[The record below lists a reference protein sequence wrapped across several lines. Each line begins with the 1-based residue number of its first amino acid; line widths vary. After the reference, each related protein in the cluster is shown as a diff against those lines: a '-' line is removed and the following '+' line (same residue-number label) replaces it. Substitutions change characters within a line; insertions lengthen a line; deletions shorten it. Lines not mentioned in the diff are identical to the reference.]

1 MKAWMRR
8 LKGVNRAAITR
19 VETTTASC
27 GCSSWPVRARKMASV
42 AVTPPKYTAAKDRV
56 RFNDGFREFHT
67 RGSLNRGLG
76 LLRDCKAFK
85 SQVRRGLSGHQPL
98 LLTTEAKL
106 SAGRGRR

>member
-8 LKGVNRAAITR
+8 LKGLNRAAITR

-42 AVTPPKYTAAKDRV
+42 AVTPPKYTDAKDRV
-56 RFNDGFREFHT
+56 RFNDGIPRIP
-67 RGSLNRGLG
+67 RGSVNRGLG
-76 LLRDCKAFK
+76 LLRDCNAFK
-85 SQVRRGLSGHQPL
+85 AQVRRGLSGHPPL
-98 LLTTEAKL
+98 LLTTEAKP